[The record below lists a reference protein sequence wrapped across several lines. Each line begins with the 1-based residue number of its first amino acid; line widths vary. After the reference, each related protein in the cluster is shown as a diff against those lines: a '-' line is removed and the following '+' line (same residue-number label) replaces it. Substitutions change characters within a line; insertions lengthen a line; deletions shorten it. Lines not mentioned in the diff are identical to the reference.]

1 MASPV
6 RKNYDDPRSP
16 VSSRDYSTRRNY
28 AETATTTAA
37 TQDDRSVKTANQ
49 GNGGSGSPEKN
60 NSGRARGESITSTT
74 TTVREPIELSGPIV
88 PEIYDPA
95 YKRPAQTSEPTPA
108 AEWDFL
114 RVPDLKSAH
123 GGGGGGG
130 GWGDRSDVSSTG
142 AVANNIVAPRFSIS
156 DRKRQL
162 GLGLARP
169 RPDDFEEEQE
179 KELVIVEETDEQV
192 AENLAKATL
201 NLTLNELLTK
211 TKTQPAAA
219 GEGA

>member
-6 RKNYDDPRSP
+6 RKKYDDPMSP

-49 GNGGSGSPEKN
+49 GNGGGGG
-60 NSGRARGESITSTT
+60 GRARGESITSTT

-95 YKRPAQTSEPTPA
+95 YKRPVQDSAPTPA

-114 RVPDLKSAH
+114 RVPDLKPAR
-123 GGGGGGG
+123 GGGEA

-142 AVANNIVAPRFSIS
+142 AVANNIIAPRFSIS

-179 KELVIVEETDEQV
+179 KEPVIIEESEEQV
-192 AENLAKATL
+192 TENLAKATL